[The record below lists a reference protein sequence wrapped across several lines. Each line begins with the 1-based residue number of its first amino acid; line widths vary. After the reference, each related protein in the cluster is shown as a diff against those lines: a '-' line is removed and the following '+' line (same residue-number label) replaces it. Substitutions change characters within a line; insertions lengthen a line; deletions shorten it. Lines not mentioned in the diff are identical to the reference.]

1 MPHDGVGP
9 QQMAAFGPEEDDVRL
24 HDVVLAEHDVE
35 RCEERVASGLA
46 RVGIEQQEDRPGGQL
61 VTRQR

>member
-1 MPHDGVGP
+1 MPHHDVGSE
-9 QQMAAFGPEEDDVRL
+9 QMAAFGPEEDDVRL

-35 RCEERVASGLA
+35 GCEERVAAGLA
-46 RVGIEQQEDRPGGQL
+46 GVGIEQQEDRPGGQL